1 MLPKWICALSMALL
15 FGSQVLAAGGE
26 DLQIK
31 ALKPGAVV
39 TVDRVLADGK
49 LMISVADAQK
59 KPILGLGAADFTLS
73 ESGRT
78 ATIVSVQPFEE
89 DVAIPRHLV
98 LVLDNSFSMLE
109 RNAVKP
115 LQAGLAELLKI
126 ARPIDQV
133 ALVVFD
139 DKKTVK
145 MGGRD
150 LHVRVFQSSDPAAL
164 KEFVAKSYSDSSLTT
179 KTVLF
184 EGMLAGLDLVE
195 RMPKDDPRFMVVFSD
210 GQDLNSAFK
219 PEEVSKA
226 GQGLPPFGA
235 YTIDYMPG
243 EGLDPFLHAFAT
255 EHQGQIWKAREE
267 TNLVPIFQEI
277 TSRLQHHYVVSY
289 VFPPT
294 GTLALAPASLTIE
307 EIKTVDASP
316 MLGHIYFDENSA
328 AIPERYV
335 RFTEPGQTAAFAEAQ
350 LRGTLD
356 KYYQVLN
363 LVGKRLAENPDATI
377 TLVGCNANSGSEKGN
392 KKLSA
397 QRAEAVQ
404 AYLQTIWNIAPERM
418 AVEARNLPEM
428 PATGRLEEGRA
439 ENRRVEI
446 RSGHPAIL
454 DLVRSTYIA
463 TDIDARSL
471 TLRPT
476 LDSAYG
482 FARWRVAAS
491 AGGQSLAE
499 LAGEG
504 NPPTEIT
511 VPLSLKDLNA
521 LAAAGSI
528 PVVMELEDRKGQT
541 LKLSPAPLPVR
552 FIETRERLAQKQEYR
567 VQEKYALIL
576 FDFDSAALGEHNQA
590 IVGEIVARIRELPEA
605 SVAIV
610 GHTDTIGTDDYNL
623 KLSERRAK
631 AVYDQVLALYGE
643 DAAGRI
649 SQKGVGEADPL
660 YDNLS
665 PEARSFNRT
674 VAITL
679 EYMAKE

>member
-1 MLPKWICALSMALL
+1 MVLL
-15 FGSQVLAAGGE
+15 FGSQVLAAGGA
-26 DLQIK
+26 DMQIK

-39 TVDRVLADGK
+39 TVDRVLADDK
-49 LMISVADAQK
+49 LMISVADAEK
-59 KPILGLGAADFTLS
+59 KPILGLGPADFTLNQ
-73 ESGRT
+73 SGRT
-78 ATIVSVQPFEE
+78 ATIVSVQPFNENI
-89 DVAIPRHLV
+89 DIPRHIV
-98 LVLDNSFSMLE
+98 LVLDNSFSMSE

-115 LQAGLAELLKI
+115 LLAGLSELLKI
-126 ARPIDQV
+126 ARPIDKV

-139 DKKTVK
+139 DEKTVK

-150 LHVRVFQSSDPAAL
+150 LHVRVLQSSDPAAL
-164 KEFVAKSYSDSSLTT
+164 REFVATSYRDSNLTT

-184 EGMLAGLDLVE
+184 EGMLAGLDLVGQ
-195 RMPKDDPRFMVVFSD
+195 MPKDDPRFMVVFSD

-219 PEEVSKA
+219 AEEVTKA
-226 GQGLPPFGA
+226 AEGLPPFGA

-255 EHQGQIWKAREE
+255 EHDGQIWKAKEE
-267 TNLVPIFQEI
+267 TSLVPIFQEV

-289 VFPPT
+289 AFPPT
-294 GTLALAPASLTIE
+294 GSLALSPASLTIE

-335 RFTEPGQTAAFAEAQ
+335 RFTDPGQSAAFAEAQ

-377 TLVGCNANSGSEKGN
+377 TLVGCNTNSGSEKGN

-418 AVEARNLPEM
+418 TVEARNLPEM

-446 RSGHPAIL
+446 RSAHPAIL

-482 FARWRVAAS
+482 IARWHITAS

-499 LAGEG
+499 LKGEG
-504 NPPTEIT
+504 NPATEIA
-511 VPLSLKDLNA
+511 VPLRLTDLKM
-521 LAAAGSI
+521 LATAGSI
-528 PVVMELEDRKGQT
+528 PVVMELEDRKGQK
-541 LKLSPAPLPVR
+541 LKLSPAPVPVR
-552 FIETRERLAQKQEYR
+552 FIETKERVAQKQEYR

-576 FDFDSAALGEHNQA
+576 FDFDSAAIGERNQA
-590 IVGEIVARIRELPEA
+590 IVGEIVARIRELPGA

-610 GHTDTIGTDDYNL
+610 GHTDTIGTDEYNL

-631 AVYDQVLALYGE
+631 AVYDQLIATLGA
-643 DAAGRI
+643 DAAGRV
-649 SQKGVGEADPL
+649 SQKGVGETDPL
-660 YDNLS
+660 YDNIS